1 MIRVARIVLV
11 ASLALWVGGL
21 ATISFV
27 LAPTAFK
34 VQPSRQVAG
43 QIVGA
48 SLRNFGGV
56 ELVCGVL
63 AVASS
68 IFLRYKTGRGKP
80 VAGLVLL
87 MLMITGVYV
96 GMIYPAAARAREAMA
111 APQTGTPGIAIHGS
125 PSSEEE
131 FAKYHR
137 ASVALVGTNILLGVI
152 ALSCAAVAR
161 PDGP

>member
-1 MIRVARIVLV
+1 MIRVARVVLI

-34 VQPSRQVAG
+34 VVSRQDAG
-43 QIVGA
+43 QVVGR
-48 SLRNFGGV
+48 SLRTFGV
-56 ELVCGVL
+56 IEVVCGVL

-80 VAGLVLL
+80 VVGLVIL
-87 MLMITGVYV
+87 MLMITLVYV
-96 GMIYPAAARAREAMA
+96 GWIYPAAAEARESMNY
-111 APQTGTPGIAIHGS
+111 TGPGINLHGS
-125 PSSEEE
+125 PADR
-131 FAKYHR
+131 FAKLHR
-137 ASVALVGTNILLGVI
+137 ASVALVGTNILLGAA
-152 ALSCAAVAR
+152 ALSFAAVAR

>member
-1 MIRVARIVLV
+1 MIRVARIVLM

-48 SLRNFGGV
+48 SLRNFGVV

-63 AVASS
+63 AVSSS

-80 VAGLVLL
+80 VVGLLVL
-87 MLMITGVYV
+87 MLMITMVYV
-96 GMIYPAAARAREAMA
+96 GIIYPAAALAREEMGQ
-111 APQTGTPGIAIHGS
+111 PTRGIQLHAS
-125 PSSEEE
+125 AEDRFS
-131 FAKYHR
+131 ALHR
-137 ASVALVGTNILLGVI
+137 TSVALVGTNILLGAI
-152 ALSCAAVAR
+152 ALSLAAVAR